1 MNFDDIMNGGL
12 SPKSNIGEN
21 ITDIFNVDES
31 FAMKTTRDLVN
42 LTSST
47 DSSDADIIQSALAMC
62 ETKTEL
68 AVVMHL
74 TTKALVNRLVD
85 ATDEATMLL
94 EDTKDVIKEIGGEFE
109 MQFAQGMM
117 ERLIKRMGEG
127 RFDSDDEE

>member
-31 FAMKTTRDLVN
+31 FARKTTRDLVK
-42 LTSST
+42 LTTST
-47 DSSDADIIQSALAMC
+47 DSSDADIIHSALAMC

-68 AVVMHL
+68 AVVMYL
-74 TTKALVNRLVD
+74 NSKALIHRLVD
-85 ATDEATMLL
+85 EMEEASMLL

-109 MQFAQGMM
+109 MQFTKGLM
-117 ERLIKRMGEG
+117 ERLIKRMEDG
-127 RFDSDDEE
+127 RYDSDEE

>member
-31 FAMKTTRDLVN
+31 FAIKTTRDLVN
-42 LTSST
+42 LTTST

-68 AVVMHL
+68 AVVMYL
-74 TTKALVNRLVD
+74 TSKALVNRLVD
-85 ATDEATMLL
+85 EMEEASMLL
-94 EDTKDVIKEIGGEFE
+94 EDTKDVIKEIGSEFE
-109 MQFAQGMM
+109 MQFAKGMM
-117 ERLIKRMGEG
+117 ERLIKRMEEG

>member
-42 LTSST
+42 LTTSK

-62 ETKTEL
+62 ETKTEV
-68 AVVMHL
+68 AVVMYL
-74 TTKALVNRLVD
+74 TSKALVNRLVD
-85 ATDEATMLL
+85 EMEEASMLL

-109 MQFAQGMM
+109 MQFAKGMM
-117 ERLIKRMGEG
+117 ERLMKRMEDGIFG
-127 RFDSDDEE
+127 SDDEE

>member
-31 FAMKTTRDLVN
+31 FAMKTTRDLIN
-42 LTSST
+42 LTSAT

-74 TTKALVNRLVD
+74 TTKALVSRLVD
-85 ATDEATMLL
+85 ATDEASTLL

-117 ERLIKRMGEG
+117 ERLIKRMEEG

>member
-31 FAMKTTRDLVN
+31 FAIKTTRDLVN
-42 LTSST
+42 LTTST

-68 AVVMHL
+68 AVVMYL
-74 TTKALVNRLVD
+74 TSKALVNRLVD
-85 ATDEATMLL
+85 EMEEASMLL

-109 MQFAQGMM
+109 MQFAKGMM
-117 ERLIKRMGEG
+117 ERLIKRMEEG